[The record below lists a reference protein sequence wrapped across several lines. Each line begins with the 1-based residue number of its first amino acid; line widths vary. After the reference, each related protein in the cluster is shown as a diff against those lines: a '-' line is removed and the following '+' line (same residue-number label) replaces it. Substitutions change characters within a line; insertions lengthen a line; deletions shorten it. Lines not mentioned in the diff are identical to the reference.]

1 MKYLFAL
8 VLATF
13 ALSGPVP
20 AISDEA
26 SGQVDTIIIK
36 IMTPDGPRWFK
47 LGAELLEIDVTAG
60 STVIFNYVDDT
71 TEDIE
76 VIEVLPKPDN

>member
-8 VLATF
+8 ALATF
-13 ALSGPVP
+13 ALSGPIP

-26 SGQVDTIIIK
+26 SGQVDEIIIK

-60 STVIFNYVDDT
+60 STVRFNYVDDT
-71 TEDIE
+71 IEDIE
-76 VIEVLPKPDN
+76 VIEVLPQPDN